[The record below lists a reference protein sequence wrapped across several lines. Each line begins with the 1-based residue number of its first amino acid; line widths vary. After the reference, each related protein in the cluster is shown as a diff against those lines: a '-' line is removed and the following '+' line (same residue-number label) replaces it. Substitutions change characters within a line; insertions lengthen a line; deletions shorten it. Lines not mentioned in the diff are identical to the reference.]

1 MLKIK
6 NDLEM
11 GFIILCRCFHES
23 HMVLNPGK
31 CHYTVIGEDDS
42 SHKIILNNDEIVSSN
57 E

>member
-1 MLKIK
+1 
-6 NDLEM
+6 M